1 MQLVHS
7 RAHVQLLFDGR
18 LEDKLPVEE
27 DSDKIANDSVSHLH
41 WARNLLVRAQDRA
54 PHSSG
59 HPNRKC
65 RNASETKERNLR
77 LTHNSLS
84 THGWPLHWINPAFRN
99 LALTLSFGCLFFDAR
114 ALHDEFPLR
123 PLRPLLHVLHGQ
135 VQGQGSEEDKV
146 SWVGSW
152 SEREEDVSREAV
164 SQETRINNFS
174 I

>member
-65 RNASETKERNLR
+65 RNATETKERNLR
-77 LTHNSLS
+77 LTHNPLS
-84 THGWPLHWINPAFRN
+84 TQWMATLMDHPRVSKPRADSFLRLSLFR
-99 LALTLSFGCLFFDAR
+99 CAR
-114 ALHDEFPLR
+114 
-123 PLRPLLHVLHGQ
+123 
-135 VQGQGSEEDKV
+135 S
-146 SWVGSW
+146 S
-152 SEREEDVSREAV
+152 
-164 SQETRINNFS
+164 
-174 I
+174 